1 VIFEYIISGFAVG
14 ALVGLTGVGGGSLM
28 TPLLVLFFKFP
39 TAVAV
44 GTDLLYAAIT
54 KSAGAVSHH
63 KLGHVDWQIVRNLLL
78 GSLPSSFLVTHY
90 LKDIDLYSL
99 QNVEMINITLGIAL
113 ILTSIAVLFQP
124 IIIKKS
130 VKQKLK
136 TSLNINVL
144 TILLGIFFLGVVVTL
159 TSVGAGA
166 IGVTALLLLYP
177 KIQLRKIIGTDI
189 AHAVPLTLFAGIGH
203 YNLGTVDINLLIAL
217 LIGSVPG
224 VLFGSKLSVRI
235 DEKFLR
241 FILVIILFIVG
252 VQLMFK
258 ANYV

>member
-1 VIFEYIISGFAVG
+1 
-14 ALVGLTGVGGGSLM
+14 M
-28 TPLLVLFFKFP
+28 
-39 TAVAV
+39 
-44 GTDLLYAAIT
+44 
-54 KSAGAVSHH
+54 
-63 KLGHVDWQIVRNLLL
+63 
-78 GSLPSSFLVTHY
+78 
-90 LKDIDLYSL
+90 
-99 QNVEMINITLGIAL
+99 
-113 ILTSIAVLFQP
+113 TSIAVLFQP

-144 TILLGIFFLGVVVTL
+144 TIVLGIFLGAVVTL

-177 KIQLRKIIGTDI
+177 KIQLRRIIGTDI

-203 YNLGTVDINLLIAL
+203 FNLGTVDTSLLVAL

-224 VLFGSKLSVRI
+224 VLMGSKLSAKI

-241 FILVIILFIVG
+241 FILVIILLIVG
-252 VQLMFK
+252 VQLIFK